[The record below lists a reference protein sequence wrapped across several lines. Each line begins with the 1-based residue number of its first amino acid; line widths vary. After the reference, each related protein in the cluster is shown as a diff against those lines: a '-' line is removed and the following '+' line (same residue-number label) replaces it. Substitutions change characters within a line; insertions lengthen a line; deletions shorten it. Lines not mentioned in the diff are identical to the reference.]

1 MNREFLQEFHL
12 EEPVV
17 EAILEQ
23 SGRELADLR
32 FEHLLDAAIGA
43 RPRKVVVKRPLK
55 GPFLAGV
62 KPAYQIAGKAVRYD
76 VLVPAQL

>member
-32 FEHLLDAAIGA
+32 FEHLLDAAIGRA
-43 RPRKVVVKRPLK
+43 AAPRPSGPCWIWRP
-55 GPFLAGV
+55 
-62 KPAYQIAGKAVRYD
+62 
-76 VLVPAQL
+76 